1 MLQFR
6 KTILLSLLGTGST
19 YIFEGL
25 SAGPSSEVD
34 PHQFSR
40 ARLVDMIP
48 HFHGLCRG
56 IHLAHVLAVA
66 IVVQI
71 CLYSQQVNGYHDG
84 ISMFPH
90 SDQQSKSATILVP
103 YIRSRSLMKRDQRQ
117 FALQLA
123 KPVELIYG
131 EGMVDPWFKVFNFSV
146 HN

>member
-1 MLQFR
+1 M
-6 KTILLSLLGTGST
+6 
-19 YIFEGL
+19 
-25 SAGPSSEVD
+25 
-34 PHQFSR
+34 
-40 ARLVDMIP
+40 
-48 HFHGLCRG
+48 
-56 IHLAHVLAVA
+56 
-66 IVVQI
+66 VQI